1 MKYLIL
7 ILFCTFVLQ
16 NDTIKVDTVVVL
28 QSQVIQKKFD
38 TINNKLDSLI
48 TILEQNTIINKKQ
61 KR

>member
-1 MKYLIL
+1 MKYLVL

-16 NDTIKVDTVVVL
+16 NDTTKVDKVVVL

-38 TINNKLDSLI
+38 SMNSKLDSLI
-48 TILEQNTIINKKQ
+48 AILEDTITHKKQ